1 MSSHSKNVDEILNC
15 QPVSSSLREK
25 ALGER
30 IKQLI
35 QENDNLAS
43 NFKVMENCYQSE
55 NNQLQLDF
63 DNIKLLHDKSI
74 HKNMILT
81 KLLALY
87 QNKILELVDKTKL
100 ILDIKED
107 NDSNVSRMNVSMKQ
121 MDVLIENQKRT
132 IESLELKLLKQ
143 KDDIETNTKL
153 VKYYEITNKSL
164 IDKLEA
170 QDDLIEIEKK
180 KYNELDNLFQIK
192 CQNIN
197 ELQDRLISK
206 DEDIKFLNMNM
217 TNNNVNNKDKIFND
231 QIVTRISR
239 TSLLSA
245 STNSLRQSVEKLV
258 KEELAKS
265 IKKNSRLKN
274 INKKSIDNK
283 FAKKHKLKD
292 KSTDKLLAVISA
304 EKESLALKER
314 KKYVMKSGSLTR
326 FKTKNDVNDHEIL
339 KVPSKNESLAI
350 AIGIH
355 KDYDP
360 ILLDT
365 INF

>member
-35 QENDNLAS
+35 QENDNLTS

-63 DNIKLLHDKSI
+63 DYIKLLHDKSI
-74 HKNMILT
+74 HKNMVLT

-143 KDDIETNTKL
+143 KDTIETNTKL

-170 QDDLIEIEKK
+170 QNDLIDIEKK

-206 DEDIKFLNMNM
+206 DEDIKFLNM

-265 IKKNSRLKN
+265 IKKKSRIKN

-283 FAKKHKLKD
+283 FAKKHKLKE
-292 KSTDKLLAVISA
+292 KSTDKLLAVLSA

-326 FKTKNDVNDHEIL
+326 FKTKNDENDHQIL